1 MATSW
6 IVEIESDGGEHARG
20 PFRSPFEAISAR
32 ADIDGPTLL
41 YIATEDR
48 RTVVEMDEA
57 RNTRPLAGQELA
69 EAISM
74 LQYLEERE
82 RWNLPV
88 WKDNPW
94 T

>member
-1 MATSW
+1 MAVSW

-20 PFRSPFEAISAR
+20 PYKSPFEAISAR

-57 RNTRPLAGQELA
+57 RNTRPLAGLELA
-69 EAISM
+69 AAIS
-74 LQYLEERE
+74 LLEYLEERK

-88 WKDNPW
+88 WSDNPS

>member
-20 PFRSPFEAISAR
+20 PYKSPFEAISAR

-48 RTVVEMDEA
+48 RTVVEMDERSEA
-57 RNTRPLAGQELA
+57 RPLAGLELA
-69 EAISM
+69 AAISM

-88 WKDNPW
+88 WKDSPW